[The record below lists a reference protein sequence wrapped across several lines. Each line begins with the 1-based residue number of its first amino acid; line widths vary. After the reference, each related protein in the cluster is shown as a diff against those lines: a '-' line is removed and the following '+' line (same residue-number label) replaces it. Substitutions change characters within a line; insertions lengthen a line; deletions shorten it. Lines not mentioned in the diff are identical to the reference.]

1 MSDIYE
7 QKAKKYKYKYLKLKK
22 QYIAKGGFS
31 FNEEQTDKT
40 YIEKQVIK
48 PAIQQQIINNIKYDF
63 EFIGEGSFGCIISP
77 PLQFNNTIYIKNLIN
92 NDELENINDE
102 KLKEIFTS
110 KDYVGKLLS
119 CDNKVFNNEYKE
131 FIELKKI
138 DPEAKHRSVL
148 IFAAYMSKE
157 EVTTKLEKLKYEDD
171 KNNISVLTPIK
182 QLYYCLKGRKLL
194 NNIFD
199 DDSSKNYG
207 YIISTRVGKSF
218 KDHKLD
224 EFKTDEIITI
234 LENLKESIGD
244 LIQKLYDDEYIHG
257 DIKFDNMTLDENLKV
272 YFIDFGFMQK
282 YYELDNLKTSSHQYP
297 EILNIF
303 LKIKNKFKNYK
314 EEDDDDDDDDDDDEK
329 EFKKQLKNQ
338 TLNKEELIN
347 LLKKYQQEKINSIQ
361 SNLLIKTQ
369 LNFIDYSRFFES
381 LEDNLQYSFDDYTKC
396 IEPIAKNIDIYAL
409 SLYIYKLFYNF
420 FDKIQPFN
428 YFKTSNNF
436 RDYIINLYNSFK
448 KNNTLKILNELLINA
463 LYNNIDGPEELIIYI
478 EAIINSIKNSTYTIL
493 YKKIEDRRKIKEILF
508 YYYFSDKYID
518 SNYIYNNYK

>member
-22 QYIAKGGFS
+22 QYIAKGGGWEDLNKIF
-31 FNEEQTDKT
+31 EPLVTPVMEQV
-40 YIEKQVIK
+40 KQVTKQIEQFVK
-48 PAIQQQIINNIKYDF
+48 PVSQLVLLHNINYEI
-63 EFIGEGSFGCIISP
+63 EFIGYGTYGCIISP
-77 PLQFNNTIYIKNLIN
+77 PLQFNNNNNINIKFNTNIN
-92 NDELENINDE
+92 N
-102 KLKEIFTS
+102 IFTS
-110 KDYVGKLLS
+110 KEYVGKLLS
-119 CDNKVFNNEYKE
+119 CDNNAFNDEYE
-131 FIELKKI
+131 QFINIEKI
-138 DPEAKHRSVL
+138 DKDANHRSKL
-148 IFAAYMSKE
+148 IFAAYMSTEELKE
-157 EVTTKLEKLKYEDD
+157 NLIFLCNNLQNEKTKKQ
-171 KNNISVLTPIK
+171 IK
-182 QLYYCLKGRKLL
+182 QLYKCLINPEKQII
-194 NNIFD
+194 NSSI
-199 DDSSKNYG
+199 SKNYG

-218 KDHKLD
+218 KYHKLY